1 MNNKNNSDKKANN
14 IKVSVIVPVYNT
26 EPYLERCL
34 NSIINQSFKDIEL
47 IIVNDNSTDNSSNII
62 KSFMDK
68 YNNIR
73 YIDNKENKGVS
84 NCRNEAIKVSNGE
97 YILFVDS
104 DDYLEKNMIET
115 MYKEAANNDLD
126 IAICGYF
133 LDYEDENTQNKIINL
148 DENRIYNGYEI
159 LSEILH
165 HKNGITGHS
174 WNKLLKASV
183 IKENNIQYP
192 EHMKIYEDVAFFS
205 RLFPHCKKI
214 KNIKNMFY
222 HYIQRNNSSIKTIDE
237 RFVLDTEE
245 IVKLVNKSINELNL
259 MNKFK
264 NEYCAFVM
272 RMFSVA
278 SHKIYSYSTDSI
290 IQKEY
295 IKRLITS
302 DILNIKENYKI
313 FNTNYT
319 YDLFH
324 KISLISLKISNCN
337 PGTYHRVYKS
347 LFKMQKLSVR
357 MYKVV
362 KPILKK

>member
-1 MNNKNNSDKKANN
+1 MSNQN
-14 IKVSVIVPVYNT
+14 IKVSVIIPVYNT
-26 EPYLERCL
+26 ELYLERCL
-34 NSIINQSFKDIEL
+34 NSILNQTFKDIEL
-47 IIVNDNSTDNSSNII
+47 IIVNDNSNDNSSKIIETFINKNSNI
-62 KSFMDK
+62 K
-68 YNNIR
+68 

-84 NCRNEAIKVSNGE
+84 NCRNEAIKISSGK

-104 DDYLEKNMIET
+104 DDYLDKNMIET
-115 MYKEAANNDLD
+115 MYNEASNNDLD
-126 IAICGYF
+126 IVMCGYF
-133 LDYEDENTQNKIINL
+133 VDYEDGNTQNRIINL

-165 HKNGITGHS
+165 HKNGVTGHS

-183 IKENNIQYP
+183 IKDNNIQYP

-205 RLFPHCKKI
+205 KLFPYCKRI
-214 KNIKNMFY
+214 KNIKKMFY
-222 HYIQRNNSSIKTIDE
+222 HYIQRNNSSIKTINE
-237 RFVLDTEE
+237 SVVLDTEE
-245 IVKLVNKSINELNL
+245 IVRLVNKNITELNL
-259 MNKFK
+259 TNNVKD
-264 NEYCAFVM
+264 EYCAFIM

-278 SHKIYSYSTDSI
+278 SHKIYTYSNDSI

-295 IKRLITS
+295 IKRLLNS

-313 FNTNYT
+313 FNTNYI

-337 PGTYHRVYKS
+337 PNNYHTVYKF
-347 LFKMQKLSVR
+347 LLKIQKLSVR

-362 KPILKK
+362 KLILKK